1 MSLTQTAW
9 RWHRW
14 LGWLIGIQVLIWLT
28 SGLVFAWLPF
38 DPWVKGADA
47 LRRPTMQLANLP
59 PGAPPALE
67 PQAVLSLSAV
77 ATPHGATWKARVQ
90 GAAAPVYWRVDGQ
103 AWRPPDEAEIL
114 RFART
119 LVDPAIPMV
128 DAERLQTVPRRL
140 GLVEETGGRGD
151 LWRVRFDDALGTRLY
166 LDGQGGEFVAIRNE
180 AWVWYD
186 FLWRLHIMDYRG
198 GEDFNNGFL
207 RAATLPAWGLGVLG
221 IVLAVLA
228 IGRRWRRR
236 R

>member
-14 LGWLIGIQVLIWLT
+14 LGWVIGLQVLVWLT

-38 DPWVKGADA
+38 EPWVKGGDA
-47 LRRPTMQLANLP
+47 LRRPALELRALP
-59 PGAPPALE
+59 PGAPAGLVPQGVTAL
-67 PQAVLSLSAV
+67 AAV
-77 ATPHGATWKARVQ
+77 ATPHGAAWKARVRGEEQ
-90 GAAAPVYWRVDGQ
+90 AVYWRVDGQ
-103 AWRPPDEAEIL
+103 PWQAPDAAQVS

-119 LVDPAIPMV
+119 LVDPALTLAGV
-128 DAERLQTVPRRL
+128 GRLASVPRRL

-151 LWRVRFDDALGTRLY
+151 LWLVRFDDRLGTRLY
-166 LDGQGGEFVAIRNE
+166 LDGQGGELVAIRNE

-198 GEDFNNGFL
+198 GEDFNNVWL
-207 RAATLPAWGLGVLG
+207 RAASAPAWALAACGVL
-221 IVLAVLA
+221 LAVLA
-228 IGRRWRRR
+228 LQRRWRRR